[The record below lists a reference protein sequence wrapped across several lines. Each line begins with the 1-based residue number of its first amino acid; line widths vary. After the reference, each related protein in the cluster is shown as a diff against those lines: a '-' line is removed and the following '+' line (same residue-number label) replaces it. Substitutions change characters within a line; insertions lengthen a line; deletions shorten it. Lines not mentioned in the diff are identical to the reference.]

1 MYGRA
6 KDYRDLK
13 REMDELSEEEREL
26 EEMVHT
32 LGSVTRPLLLI
43 AHSRM
48 TSSVYEG
55 SRLSSREDAAG
66 GEARGELS
74 PRCFLCW
81 VNCSGGKADEATP
94 EDDEEDS
101 AISSGPPSVM
111 EGEEEVVEEEEVDL
125 DANMEDLDESDE
137 ELEEELDMDMDVP
150 EDIDATHS
158 F

>member
-81 VNCSGGKADEATP
+81 VNCSGERRMKRLRKTMKRILRSLVG
-94 EDDEEDS
+94 
-101 AISSGPPSVM
+101 
-111 EGEEEVVEEEEVDL
+111 L
-125 DANMEDLDESDE
+125 RL
-137 ELEEELDMDMDVP
+137 
-150 EDIDATHS
+150 
-158 F
+158 